1 MSDSDEWIILDAEL
15 TTNKQC
21 LLSLSKNQRTA
32 FTKPEISHVEII
44 STTDAVDMV
53 GAVEMVEMA
62 DAVDMVGAVEMVEM
76 ADAVDMVGAVEMV
89 EMVDAVD
96 MVGAVEMVEMA
107 DAVDMVGA
115 VEMVEMADAVDMVGA
130 VEIVGVVNETFNPV
144 FGKTIN
150 VEEGR
155 RKWDMLWLCGCLQRR
170 KNRVGI
176 EL

>member
-44 STTDAVDMV
+44 STT
-53 GAVEMVEMA
+53 